1 MYFYLWWVVRVPV
14 LLILPF
20 LLYDIEILFLLSSFL
35 FVHLLLGLK
44 TILNDYLHNKT
55 SKLFLVLLVRLANFE
70 FLRYILEFLI

>member
-1 MYFYLWWVVRVPV
+1 MHFYLWWIVRVPV

-20 LLYDIEILFLLSSFL
+20 FFYDIEILFLLISFL

-44 TILNDYLHNKT
+44 TVLSDYLHNKS
-55 SKLFLVLLVRLANFE
+55 SKILLVLLARLSSFE